1 MSTSSVTICSTRNVK
16 SFEKF
21 KKVTFW
27 EFFSKNDQ
35 KGPKT
40 QIRPHAPKSISCILQ
55 ERFGGTEVLRNIVI
69 RSKIPVLYFMSLCF
83 HVIGLSHYNA

>member
-1 MSTSSVTICSTRNVK
+1 MSTSFVTICSTRNVK

-27 EFFSKNDQ
+27 EFLSKNDQ

-40 QIRPHAPKSISCILQ
+40 QIRPHVPKSINCILQ
-55 ERFGGTEVLRNIVI
+55 ERVWW
-69 RSKIPVLYFMSLCF
+69 Y
-83 HVIGLSHYNA
+83 